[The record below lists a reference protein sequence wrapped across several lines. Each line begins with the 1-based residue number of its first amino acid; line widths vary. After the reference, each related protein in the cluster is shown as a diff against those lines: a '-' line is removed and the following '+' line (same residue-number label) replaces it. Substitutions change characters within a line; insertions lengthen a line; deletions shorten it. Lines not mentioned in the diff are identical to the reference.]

1 MSADIRRDDDFVTN
15 AETRVRPI
23 LGQLQD
29 AVSAKDLAALSSLFD
44 DEIVLFGT
52 AAANM
57 DRDETISYLARVVGQ
72 EGTIRWTWDTVVP
85 LVDEPEL
92 LVFAVVGTVGMV
104 DSTGRPDGQRDEFRL
119 TGVAVKRDAGWRL
132 SHFHGSVPEK
142 G

>member
-1 MSADIRRDDDFVTN
+1 MSADIRPDDDFVTN
-15 AETRVRPI
+15 AETRVRSI

-57 DRDETISYLARVVGQ
+57 DREETISYLARVVAQ
-72 EGTIRWTWDTVVP
+72 EGTIRWTWDSMVP

-92 LVFAVVGTVGMV
+92 LVFAVVGSVGMV
-104 DSTGRPDGQRDEFRL
+104 DSTGRPDAQRDEFRL

-132 SHFHGSVPEK
+132 SHFHGSVPAK

>member
-1 MSADIRRDDDFVTN
+1 MTS
-15 AETRVRPI
+15 AETTIRGL

-29 AVSAKDLAALSSLFD
+29 AVTARDLAALSSLFD
-44 DEIVLFGT
+44 DDIVLFGT

-57 DRDETISYLARVVGQ
+57 DRDETISYLARVVAQ
-72 EGTIRWTWDTVVP
+72 EGTIRWTWDTVAP

-132 SHFHGSVPEK
+132 SHLHGSVPE
-142 G
+142 GE